1 MYLVENKNISM
12 LKVLNVKK
20 YLYSIIV
27 FFVVTIPQIVSAE
40 IVLPTES
47 QTGLPEGGNGA
58 VLKAIESVVEF
69 VVGVI
74 GSIAVLMIVV
84 SGIMY
89 IVSGGDQQKA
99 ETAKKILT
107 YSVIG
112 LVIAILA
119 YAIVIFIGTTF
130 GANWS

>member
-27 FFVVTIPQIVSAE
+27 FFVVTIPQIVSAT
-40 IVLPTES
+40 IDLPTEA

-74 GSIAVLMIVV
+74 GSIAVLMIVI

-89 IVSGGDQQKA
+89 MVSGGDQQKA
-99 ETAKKILT
+99 ETAKNILT

>member
-27 FFVVTIPQIVSAE
+27 FFVVTIPQIVSAT
-40 IVLPTES
+40 IDLPTEA

-74 GSIAVLMIVV
+74 GSIAVLMIVI

-89 IVSGGDQQKA
+89 MVSGGDQQKV

-107 YSVIG
+107 YSIVG
-112 LVIAILA
+112 LVVALVS
-119 YAIVIFIGTTF
+119 YMIVYFISRSL
-130 GANWS
+130 GAA